1 MDSLDP
7 VTAGRDER
15 GAVVEPVLRAVG
27 RVQVEA
33 DGDAVLV
40 AHLEGEVHL
49 RNAALQEAVR
59 RGLPPA

>member
-1 MDSLDP
+1 
-7 VTAGRDER
+7 
-15 GAVVEPVLRAVG
+15 
-27 RVQVEA
+27 VQVEA